1 MGAIINGSINVSK
14 LPKDKLQK
22 AQNGDLYYN
31 FTMGVNDDTSD
42 YGDNC
47 SVWNQQT
54 KEEREAKTQREYT
67 GNAKVT
73 WTDGKVVVAAKKE
86 KPKAAQATEESGLP
100 F

>member
-1 MGAIINGSINVSK
+1 MSALLQLVLKTGKGEYKPITISINNETNEYGQNVSAWK
-14 LPKDKLQK
+14 E
-22 AQNGDLYYN
+22 
-31 FTMGVNDDTSD
+31 
-42 YGDNC
+42 
-47 SVWNQQT
+47 QT